1 MSGEAPKDLDA
12 RREET
17 LGAIS
22 SAPDVAALEEVR
34 VRTLGKSGWLTE
46 KLKESRQA
54 CGRAAQ
60 GSRRAGQPRTR
71 RNPGSSSRRSARTW
85 SKRQSPSKLAKERI
99 DVTLPGR
106 GESRGGLHP
115 VTKVRLRIEQL
126 FRQAGFTIETGPE
139 IEDDFHNFE
148 ALNIPADHPARA
160 MHDTFYFP
168 DGRLLRTHTSPVQI
182 RSMLTG
188 KPPFAVIAP
197 GRVYRNDHD
206 VTHSPMFHQVEGLMV
221 AEGITFANMKAMLH
235 GFLEA
240 FFERDLKMR
249 LRPSYFPFTE
259 PSAEV
264 DMSCV
269 LCGGAGC
276 RVCKHT
282 GWLEISGC
290 GMVHPRVLEAGGV
303 DPEKYTGYA
312 FGMGIDRLAMLRY
325 GVNDLRLFFENDLRF
340 LSQFR
345 AG

>member
-1 MSGEAPKDLDA
+1 MSGEGPKDLDS

-22 SAPDVAALEEVR
+22 GARDPATLDEIR
-34 VRTLGKSGWLTE
+34 VRTLGKTGWLTE
-46 KLKESRQA
+46 KLKELGKLAAEQRKEAGARLNRVREEFQGLIEKKRIELEQA
-54 CGRAAQ
+54 EVE
-60 GSRRAGQPRTR
+60 
-71 RNPGSSSRRSARTW
+71 
-85 SKRQSPSKLAKERI
+85 KKLAKETI

-126 FRQAGFTIETGPE
+126 FRQAGFSVETGPE

-160 MHDTFYFP
+160 MHDTFYSP
-168 DGRLLRTHTSPVQI
+168 DGKLLRTHPSPVQI
-182 RSMLTG
+182 RAMLNG
-188 KPPFAVIAP
+188 KPPLALIAP

-206 VTHSPMFHQVEGLMV
+206 VTHSPMFHQVEGLV
-221 AEGITFANMKAMLH
+221 VDDGVTFGNMKAMLH

-240 FFERDLKMR
+240 FFERDLQMR

-282 GWLEISGC
+282 GWLEIAGC
-290 GMVHPRVLEAGGV
+290 GMVHPRVLQAGRI

-325 GVNDLRLFFENDLRF
+325 GVNDLRLFFEDDLRF
-340 LSQFR
+340 LAQFR